1 MLESLQVFI
10 LCLIIALFLSWVM
23 TLKKQIVDLMEE
35 NKKLKAKLKEKIANE
50 LAGTSVTKDQPH
62 WAAHKSS

>member
-35 NKKLKAKLKEKIANE
+35 NKKLKAKLKEKITEE
-50 LAGTSVTKDQPH
+50 LAGTAVTKDQPH
-62 WAAHKSS
+62 WARKSS